1 MSVLYQNR
9 GYYEI
14 HPLRIQ
20 DFPAPFDIS
29 LGSQENFRASG
40 MDFSRFGGPGAQIH
54 PFRMFIMIW
63 QRAIRIGQ
71 IHFRPLLN
79 KNQVNIKVPFLKS
92 IMLVVWTC
100 RSGIVPKC
108 LSLSP
113 TKKVFSRVFSI
124 IVSTHR
130 LLSLAGYVGMSGQE
144 RLVICPPTL
153 SAAGRPQVSHLKPTK
168 GLISVS
174 KLPGI

>member
-1 MSVLYQNR
+1 MKSIPYAFKISL
-9 GYYEI
+9 
-14 HPLRIQ
+14 HPLIFLSGLRKS
-20 DFPAPFDIS
+20 FRHRGWIS
-29 LGSQENFRASG
+29 QYL
-40 MDFSRFGGPGAQIH
+40 SRFGGPGAQIH
-54 PFRMFIMIW
+54 LFRMFIMIW

-79 KNQVNIKVPFLKS
+79 KNQVSSFPKVKYFGSLDSWP
-92 IMLVVWTC
+92 
-100 RSGIVPKC
+100 SGIVPKC

-144 RLVICPPTL
+144 SWLFVPQPSQL
-153 SAAGRPQVSHLKPTK
+153 LGGRKWA
-168 GLISVS
+168 I
-174 KLPGI
+174 